1 MLLSLQDL
9 GKGSVAQLR
18 EKLGK
23 SEGEMKSAGRVW
35 TPYEDERIR
44 VLASSG
50 TSAAEIA
57 AQITDKEKRVSGPQT
72 SSPVEDRSGHADDK
86 GKIIHPGP
94 REHRPRRAVVS
105 VAPSLRIAS

>member
-1 MLLSLQDL
+1 VKTVGEIREASDAMLLSLQDL

-44 VLASSG
+44 VFTSSG
-50 TSAAEIA
+50 ASAATIA
-57 AQITDKEKRVSGPQT
+57 EQKKRVSGPKT
-72 SSPVEDRSGHADDK
+72 GRPVEDHNGQAEGEGEIELD
-86 GKIIHPGP
+86 G
-94 REHRPRRAVVS
+94 
-105 VAPSLRIAS
+105 